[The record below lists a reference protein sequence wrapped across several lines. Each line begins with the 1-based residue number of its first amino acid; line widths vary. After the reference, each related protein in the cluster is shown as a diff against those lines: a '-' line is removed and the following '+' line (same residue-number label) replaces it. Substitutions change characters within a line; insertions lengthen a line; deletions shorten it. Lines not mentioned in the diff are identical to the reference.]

1 MGLSALALDFKRTP
15 RPWAWLGIL
24 LLVIGAAWLVQVV
37 NSERALSGQIDLAAA
52 RQQVM
57 ARHSKIK
64 PPTPPLDPEALQQHI
79 RQANAILQQLA
90 LPWDA
95 LFRTLEATRDQDIAL
110 LSIQPD
116 AAKQS
121 VRIGGEAKNLTT
133 LLAYITR
140 LEQGRVLDHVYLTSH
155 EVRTQEA
162 EQPVRFSLAA
172 HWAVQP

>member
-1 MGLSALALDFKRTP
+1 MGLPALTLDFKRTP
-15 RPWAWLGIL
+15 RPWAWLGVL
-24 LLVIGAAWLVQVV
+24 LLVFGAAWLVQVV
-37 NSERALSGQIDLAAA
+37 NTERTLSGQIDLAAA
-52 RQQVM
+52 RQQSM
-57 ARHSKIK
+57 ARHGKMQ
-64 PPTPPLDPEALQQHI
+64 PAAPPLDAEALQQQIH
-79 RQANAILQQLA
+79 QANAILQQLA

-95 LFRTLEATRDQDIAL
+95 LFRTLEATRGKDIAL

-116 AAKQS
+116 AAKRR
-121 VRIGGEAKNLTT
+121 VRIGGEAKNLET

-155 EVRTQEA
+155 EVRTQDA

>member
-1 MGLSALALDFKRTP
+1 M
-15 RPWAWLGIL
+15 
-24 LLVIGAAWLVQVV
+24 V

-64 PPTPPLDPEALQQHI
+64 PAAPPLDAEALQQQI

-95 LFRTLEATRDQDIAL
+95 LFQTLEATRDQDIAL

-155 EVRTQEA
+155 EVRTQDA

>member
-1 MGLSALALDFKRTP
+1 MGLPALALDFKRTP
-15 RPWAWLGIL
+15 RPWAWLGVV

-37 NSERALSGQIDLAAA
+37 NSERALSGQIDLATA

-64 PPTPPLDPEALQQHI
+64 VAAPPLDAEALQQQI

-95 LFRTLEATRDQDIAL
+95 LFQTLEATRDQDIAL

-155 EVRTQEA
+155 EVRTQDA

>member
-1 MGLSALALDFKRTP
+1 MGLPALALDFKRTP
-15 RPWAWLGIL
+15 RPWAWLGVV

-64 PPTPPLDPEALQQHI
+64 AAAPPLDAEALQQQI

-95 LFRTLEATRDQDIAL
+95 LFQTLEATRDQDIAL

-121 VRIGGEAKNLTT
+121 VRIGGEAKNLDT

-155 EVRTQEA
+155 EVRTQDA

>member
-1 MGLSALALDFKRTP
+1 MSLPALALDFKRTP
-15 RPWAWLGIL
+15 RPWAWLGVV
-24 LLVIGAAWLVQVV
+24 LLVIGAAWLIQVV
-37 NSERALSGQIDLAAA
+37 NSTRVLNARIERAEAH
-52 RQQVM
+52 QQSM

-64 PPTPPLDPEALQQHI
+64 PAAPPLDAEALQQRI
-79 RQANAILQQLA
+79 KQANAILQQLA

-95 LFRTLEATRDQDIAL
+95 LFQTLEATRDQDIAL

-116 AAKQS
+116 AAKQR
-121 VRIGGEAKNLTT
+121 VRIGGEAKSLTT

-155 EVRTQEA
+155 EVRTQDA
-162 EQPVRFSLAA
+162 EQPVRFSVAA